1 MNSLAES
8 SKNEYDR
15 NVQSGNTATADV
27 LKNINSLSSQLTNII
42 SEGLKSL
49 NSVKDII
56 VGGTYVYTKD
66 VEVLDKDKS

>member
-49 NSVKDII
+49 NSAKDII
-56 VGGTYVYTKD
+56 IGGTYVYTKD

>member
-8 SKNEYDR
+8 YKNEYDR

-27 LKNINSLSSQLTNII
+27 LNNINSLSSQLTNII

-49 NSVKDII
+49 NSVKEII